1 MFSEK
6 DQRLW
11 SQQKRVD
18 RLKRFGMSDNT
29 LIMAMS
35 VKFIDEDSTLGRI
48 LRVSKDFNDH
58 LRDVVLK

>member
-1 MFSEK
+1 
-6 DQRLW
+6 
-11 SQQKRVD
+11 
-18 RLKRFGMSDNT
+18 MSDVT

-48 LRVSKDFNDH
+48 LGVSKDFNEL